1 MPMGGC
7 STDAETS
14 GLCSVG
20 GGTCNEYMTRGAP
33 PPDESTSPRMWDK
46 EALTFDDAAD
56 HGLGDSGTREAWR
69 QLLRAHLP
77 PPPRRI
83 ADLGSGTGTLSLLLA
98 EEGYS
103 VDGVDFSPEMIAR
116 AIAKAGHL
124 DRVTFTEADAA
135 DPPLPG
141 AAYDVV
147 LCRHVLWAMPDP
159 DAAMRRWL
167 ELLADGGTLL
177 LVEGLWGNGVG
188 LTGAQALALVAG
200 TGRSATVHTLDDPSL
215 WGRVVEDERYLV
227 VSRA

>member
-1 MPMGGC
+1 
-7 STDAETS
+7 
-14 GLCSVG
+14 
-20 GGTCNEYMTRGAP
+20 
-33 PPDESTSPRMWDK
+33 MWDR

-56 HGLGDSGTREAWR
+56 HGLGDSRTREAWR

-83 ADLGSGTGTLSLLLA
+83 ADLGSGTGTLTLLLA

-124 DRVTFTEADAA
+124 DKVTFTEADAA
-135 DPPLPG
+135 DPPLPR

-159 DAAMRRWL
+159 DAALRRWL

-200 TGRSATVHTLDDPSL
+200 TGRSATLHELDDPSL
-215 WGRVVEDERYLV
+215 WGRVAEDERYLV